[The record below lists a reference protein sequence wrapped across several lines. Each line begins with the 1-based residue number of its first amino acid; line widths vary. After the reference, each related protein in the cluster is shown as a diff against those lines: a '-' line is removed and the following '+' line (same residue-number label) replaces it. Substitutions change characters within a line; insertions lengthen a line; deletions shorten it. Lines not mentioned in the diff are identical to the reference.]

1 MPEDPEGQA
10 FEDARAQ
17 VRWMIEQQNRQPNVF
32 TGVKDRDLIT
42 LMDRFAGSLEFHS
55 MLVAGQLVA
64 EVSRRQMWDAVLERR
79 TAMLSRMH
87 PQRMFRRCGTRLGRR
102 SITSGTSTSRLIPTF
117 SGRTG
122 QMRSGIG
129 TGTSSSD
136 VDIREVRPPP
146 PARCLGAWPGA
157 PAAPSGRGYR
167 EWG

>member
-10 FEDARAQ
+10 FKDARAQ

-87 PQRMFRRCGTRLGRR
+87 PAEDVSTLRDKARASLDHFRNEHFPVDPDVFGEDG
-102 SITSGTSTSRLIPTF
+102 
-117 SGRTG
+117 
-122 QMRSGIG
+122 
-129 TGTSSSD
+129 SD
-136 VDIREVRPPP
+136 AERD
-146 PARCLGAWPGA
+146 WN
-157 PAAPSGRGYR
+157 GYLQF
-167 EWG
+167 